1 MSAAAS
7 HRAEVGLRACCW
19 VWCAR
24 VQSVGPCSR
33 YVCSLR
39 CARVRVRARRAGA
52 SAPCAERVG
61 FAPPAGCGAR
71 ACRASGRARASSCV
85 ARVTCSHRR
94 GGSAAR
100 ADRAPA
106 RRECS
111 QGRSSTGA
119 RAPGTPHACAGNG
132 WGRCGA
138 RARARTGE
146 SPPRSLVD
154 GSCPALEAAHPAAPG
169 KPCAS
174 LHVTCRCTGAGGA
187 STAAA
192 DGGGRSLRR
201 MMPPGASPLSFS
213 GSMGRVAPSAKI
225 VFLGRLC
232 FSQNFTKTHFSREA
246 LAPSHSVSTTERG

>member
-106 RRECS
+106 RALPASRT
-111 QGRSSTGA
+111 RV
-119 RAPGTPHACAGNG
+119 RATDGDVVGL
-132 WGRCGA
+132 A
-138 RARARTGE
+138 RARAPERARLARAWMDLARVWRPQRGRRRCCWRRDLVGPVHGARSRRTWPWWSE
-146 SPPRSLVD
+146 R
-154 GSCPALEAAHPAAPG
+154 ARAAPSRRR
-169 KPCAS
+169 PCAKA
-174 LHVTCRCTGAGGA
+174 HE
-187 STAAA
+187 
-192 DGGGRSLRR
+192 
-201 MMPPGASPLSFS
+201 FFQ
-213 GSMGRVAPSAKI
+213 APWA
-225 VFLGRLC
+225 
-232 FSQNFTKTHFSREA
+232 E
-246 LAPSHSVSTTERG
+246 

>member
-24 VQSVGPCSR
+24 VQGVGPCSR
-33 YVCSLR
+33 CVCSLR

-61 FAPPAGCGAR
+61 LAPPAGCGAR

-106 RRECS
+106 RALPAPRT
-111 QGRSSTGA
+111 RV
-119 RAPGTPHACAGNG
+119 RATDGDVVGL
-132 WGRCGA
+132 A
-138 RARARTGE
+138 RARAPERARLARSWMDLARPWRRRTRLPQANLAHLST
-146 SPPRSLVD
+146 SPADARV
-154 GSCPALEAAHPAAPG
+154 PAARP
-169 KPCAS
+169 PPQRMVA
-174 LHVTCRCTGAGGA
+174 GAA
-187 STAAA
+187 
-192 DGGGRSLRR
+192 
-201 MMPPGASPLSFS
+201 
-213 GSMGRVAPSAKI
+213 
-225 VFLGRLC
+225 
-232 FSQNFTKTHFSREA
+232 
-246 LAPSHSVSTTERG
+246 

>member
-1 MSAAAS
+1 MWAGGCGRNGERGGVAS
-7 HRAEVGLRACCW
+7 GGGGAQGLLLGVVRARAERRAVLALRVQPTMRQGARAGKAGRGERPVCGASGFCSACW

-24 VQSVGPCSR
+24 VQGVGPCSR
-33 YVCSLR
+33 FELRSTRYVQSQSVTGVQPGPIEHR
-39 CARVRVRARRAGA
+39 RARSRHPARVCGQRMGTLWGSRAL
-52 SAPCAERVG
+52 
-61 FAPPAGCGAR
+61 
-71 ACRASGRARASSCV
+71 
-85 ARVTCSHRR
+85 
-94 GGSAAR
+94 
-100 ADRAPA
+100 
-106 RRECS
+106 
-111 QGRSSTGA
+111 
-119 RAPGTPHACAGNG
+119 
-132 WGRCGA
+132 
-138 RARARTGE
+138 ARTGE

>member
-1 MSAAAS
+1 MRQGARAGKAGRGERPVCGASGFCSA
-7 HRAEVGLRACCW
+7 CW

-24 VQSVGPCSR
+24 VQGVGPCSR
-33 YVCSLR
+33 FELRSTRYVQSQ
-39 CARVRVRARRAGA
+39 
-52 SAPCAERVG
+52 
-61 FAPPAGCGAR
+61 
-71 ACRASGRARASSCV
+71 
-85 ARVTCSHRR
+85 
-94 GGSAAR
+94 
-100 ADRAPA
+100 A

-111 QGRSSTGA
+111 KSRSSTGA

>member
-106 RRECS
+106 RALPAPRT
-111 QGRSSTGA
+111 RV
-119 RAPGTPHACAGNG
+119 RATDGDVVGL
-132 WGRCGA
+132 A
-138 RARARTGE
+138 RARAPERARLARSWMDLACPRRSTPCPRKLSSRRKGRRRRQSRRGHQRRRPRRRT
-146 SPPRSLVD
+146 
-154 GSCPALEAAHPAAPG
+154 
-169 KPCAS
+169 
-174 LHVTCRCTGAGGA
+174 
-187 STAAA
+187 
-192 DGGGRSLRR
+192 RSLRSATPYSTR
-201 MMPPGASPLSFS
+201 RRTPFFQ
-213 GSMGRVAPSAKI
+213 APWA
-225 VFLGRLC
+225 
-232 FSQNFTKTHFSREA
+232 E
-246 LAPSHSVSTTERG
+246 